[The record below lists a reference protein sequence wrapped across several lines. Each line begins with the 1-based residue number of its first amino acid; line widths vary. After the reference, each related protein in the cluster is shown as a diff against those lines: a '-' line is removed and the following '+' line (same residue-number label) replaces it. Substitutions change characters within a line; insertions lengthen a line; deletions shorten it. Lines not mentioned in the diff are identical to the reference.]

1 MLKLM
6 QVLEHRFLAL
16 FIFLVG
22 TLGPLQVIGQNVST
36 NQPMRG
42 AAFEKSSARDADLA
56 KIPVLKSQVTDLTG
70 TLTASQINALEQKLT
85 AFEARKGSQIAILLV
100 SSTQPEAIEQYTLR
114 VVEKWQLGRRKI
126 DDGILLLVAKDD
138 RRLRFEVGYGLEG
151 AVNDLTAKRIITEV
165 ITPYFKQAQF
175 YEGINAGI
183 DRLMKV
189 VDGEDLPPPVVKSQA
204 ADYSQEGGM
213 EGVLLIAFMG
223 SIFLGGILKSILGK
237 TLGGI
242 TTAGLIGFL
251 AFVLTGVIGIAIIAG
266 LIGLVASMMGGL
278 AGRGGP
284 IIFPSG
290 GGFGSRGGGFGSGG
304 FGGGGGGFGG
314 GGGGFGGG
322 GASGGW

>member
-1 MLKLM
+1 L
-6 QVLEHRFLAL
+6 
-16 FIFLVG
+16 
-22 TLGPLQVIGQNVST
+22 
-36 NQPMRG
+36 RG

-114 VVEKWQLGRRKI
+114 VVEKWQLGRKKI

-151 AVNDLTAKRIITEV
+151 AVNDLTAKRIITEI
-165 ITPYFKQAQF
+165 ITPYFKQGQF

-183 DRLMKV
+183 DQLMKV
-189 VDGEDLPPPVVKSQA
+189 VDGEDLPAPVVKSQT

-223 SIFLGGILKSILGK
+223 SIFLGGILKGILGK

-242 TTAGLIGFL
+242 TTAGLIGIL

-290 GGFGSRGGGFGSGG
+290 GGFGSRGCGFGS
-304 FGGGGGGFGG
+304 GGFGG